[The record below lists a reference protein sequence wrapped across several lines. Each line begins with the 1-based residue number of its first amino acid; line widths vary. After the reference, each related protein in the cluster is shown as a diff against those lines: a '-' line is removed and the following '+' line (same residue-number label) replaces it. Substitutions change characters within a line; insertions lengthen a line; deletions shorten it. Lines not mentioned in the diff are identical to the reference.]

1 MGKIILGIEH
11 LRCPRCGRM
20 NAVAVHSD
28 LPARDWMTC
37 RFCSYRAII
46 NFIPILDKYGLPH
59 GLSRPERR
67 QFGRH
72 LKKEIAKI

>member
-1 MGKIILGIEH
+1 MGRIILGIER

-20 NAVAVHSD
+20 NVVAVHSD
-28 LPARDWMTC
+28 LPERDWMTC
-37 RFCSYRAII
+37 RFCGYKAII
-46 NFIPILDKYGLPH
+46 NYVPILEKYGLPH